1 MKKKKPIDT
10 SSLKLQSK
18 FPALISYFYSHFNL
32 VIVLS
37 LLLIISFNFSHI
49 KQTFRL
55 QPTRQKVY
63 QDNINDKGDKL
74 RQDAKLV
81 EGNFNFD
88 ANGVVLHPGQNFS
101 ITYRFDKEPD
111 DEVYIALWFYV
122 VPGVSNQI
130 QVIRPDEHFFSD
142 QNLNLQGSPEIN
154 LTEQLRGFSWFI
166 LKLSATLDANA
177 PDKPVLVYDGIKLSL
192 NSPILIPPLS
202 ELCFLFIIPLGIFL
216 ALSFYQRLSTYAL
229 PVAISVL
236 FILLLKFNVIGDKF
250 VSVKQLAYFSTG
262 LAIFSYWRFAKG
274 SSINSLINFLVLF
287 IIVTGLDYRWA
298 SFTQVIN
305 KPLSPDA
312 ITYLAITKNMKGLF
326 DTDFRE
332 PLFLWAVKIFFF
344 LFGSSEI
351 NLRLMTLFA
360 SLITIWLTYIFAT
373 RVTHSTLVGLLA
385 ALLIAH
391 SDGYIYQNLRG
402 LRLEIYMLTI
412 IPFIYVLLM
421 RHKPIDLKY
430 ALLVG
435 FLAGLNQL
443 NNLSALSFCVLLILY
458 FAVRQKWRLW
468 LIPVPI
474 IMALVITTPHLIH
487 NKRQFGDAFY
497 SSNIHARYY
506 RNQEFKGK
514 PGFPT
519 EEEVRRNGYTGSHI
533 TTFEYFFKLHSLSEV
548 IQRNFQGL
556 KLLYFSEESLK
567 NILTGHFF
575 YFFYIIGLII
585 MLFYSIDFIIC
596 FLLLNITSYFFV
608 GTTSIFFD
616 LRLTMHVSFMIVTLT
631 ALGLVKAGE
640 FFIPKLKPERRTNI

>member
-1 MKKKKPIDT
+1 MKKKKTIDT

-18 FPALISYFYSHFNL
+18 VLAIMSYLYSPLNL
-32 VIVLS
+32 VMVLS
-37 LLLIISFNFSHI
+37 LLLIFIFNFSQI

-55 QPTRQKVY
+55 QPARQKVY
-63 QDNINDKGDKL
+63 QDNINDKGEKL

-81 EGNFNFD
+81 EGNFTFD

-101 ITYRFDKEPD
+101 VTYRFEKEPD
-111 DEVYIALWFYV
+111 DEVFIALWFYI

-130 QVIRPDEHFFSD
+130 QVIRPDGQFYSD
-142 QNLNLQGSPEIN
+142 QNLNLQGSPEID

-166 LKLSATLDANA
+166 LKLSATLAANA
-177 PDKPVLVYDGIKLSL
+177 PDKPVLVYDGIRLNLS
-192 NSPILIPPLS
+192 SPIFIPPLH
-202 ELCFLFIIPLGIFL
+202 ELTFLFIIPWGIFL
-216 ALSFYQRLSTYAL
+216 ALSFYQRYKTYAL
-229 PVAISVL
+229 PLAISGL
-236 FILLLKFNVIGDKF
+236 FILLLKFNAIGDKF
-250 VSVKQLAYFSTG
+250 ISAKQLAYFSTG

-274 SSINSLINFLVLF
+274 SPIHSLINLLLLF
-287 IIVTGLDYRWA
+287 IIVTGFNSRWD
-298 SFTQVIN
+298 SFTKVIN
-305 KPLSPDA
+305 SPLSPDA
-312 ITYLAITKNMKGLF
+312 ITYLGIARNMKGLF

-373 RVTHSTLVGLLA
+373 RMTHSTLVGLLA
-385 ALLIAH
+385 ALLIAQ
-391 SDGYIYQNLRG
+391 SDGYIFQNLRG

-412 IPFIYVLLM
+412 IPFIYVLLI
-421 RHKPIDLKY
+421 RQKPIDLKY

-443 NNLSALSFCVLLILY
+443 NNLSAISFCSLLILY
-458 FAVRQKWRLW
+458 FAIRQKWKLW
-468 LIPVPI
+468 LIPIPI
-474 IMALVITTPHLIH
+474 ILAFLITIPHLIH

-497 SSNIHARYY
+497 ASNIHARYY
-506 RNQEFKGK
+506 RNQEFKGQ

-519 EEEVRRNGYTGSHI
+519 EEEVRIDGYTGSHI
-533 TTFEYFFKLHSLSEV
+533 TTFDYFFKLHSLSEV
-548 IQRNFQGL
+548 IQRNFLGI
-556 KLLYFSEESLK
+556 KLLYFSEKSLK
-567 NILTGHFF
+567 NILTSQFL

-608 GTTSIFFD
+608 GTPSIFFD

-631 ALGLVKAGE
+631 ALGLVKSGE
-640 FFIPKLKPERRTNI
+640 FFNLKLKPDRRTNI